1 MFSFSATAGRSTMS
15 SQHSTEPHP
24 LILIVS
30 PTRIR
35 CWLLL
40 TMTLI
45 SLLPCP
51 RHFSYLYINN
61 LKENI
66 EMYIYGDCLREWQRF
81 GQIVCRYVCL
91 LFTGGAQSAKKM
103 HVTNFNLAI
112 YASLHYRST
121 KVLRCHEHKP
131 PCVVSCVDSRCS
143 TSQLLII
150 KGSWII

>member
-1 MFSFSATAGRSTMS
+1 
-15 SQHSTEPHP
+15 
-24 LILIVS
+24 
-30 PTRIR
+30 
-35 CWLLL
+35 
-40 TMTLI
+40 MTLI

-103 HVTNFNLAI
+103 HVTNFN
-112 YASLHYRST
+112 
-121 KVLRCHEHKP
+121 
-131 PCVVSCVDSRCS
+131 
-143 TSQLLII
+143 
-150 KGSWII
+150 

>member
-1 MFSFSATAGRSTMS
+1 
-15 SQHSTEPHP
+15 
-24 LILIVS
+24 
-30 PTRIR
+30 
-35 CWLLL
+35 
-40 TMTLI
+40 MTLI
-45 SLLPCP
+45 SLLP
-51 RHFSYLYINN
+51 Y
-61 LKENI
+61 I